1 MTEDQLES
9 AAEMA
14 VFDAEKLG
22 AREAE
27 AYASSIR
34 GLRAEVVDG
43 YLHYSSIFNEV
54 GVGIRIVEDGATGF
68 SFTNSLTKKDI
79 RDAVERAFHLCKSSR
94 PDFPPATLPKSLGKN
109 QIGDSYD
116 PRIAKINVESVV
128 NLAKEIVDGIME
140 VDKKHELHARGSVRS
155 VELIRAVDTAG
166 AGIVTESVTM
176 LQGLARATLRSDP
189 LSSWSEWDGVRVG
202 SLDGA
207 SEGSTAAENC
217 LSLKNASKLAD
228 KPGPMLLDKQAL
240 ASIMSVA
247 WRVFDASWG
256 GHLELGH
263 QIGQPFLS
271 IYDDEVAPNGISS
284 RGFDDEGLKTGLIRL
299 VESGTVTTLL
309 TNYRWAQKLKL
320 NPTASAYRYGDRPF
334 TASPQIGPTNISIKG
349 DNEDLGEMLKGTRGG
364 IHVIDARNVKLI
376 GKMLT
381 FSAFPAFEISN
392 TGEDSSPVRPVD
404 ISIPIEQFF
413 KRIIAVESGK
423 KEYPGVSASAVALS
437 SSRGARV
444 GVP

>member
-1 MTEDQLES
+1 LTEDQLES

-34 GLRAEVVDG
+34 SLRAVIVDG
-43 YLHYSSIFNEV
+43 HLYYSSIFNEV

-79 RDAVERAFHLCKSSR
+79 RDAVERAFHLCKSSK

-116 PRIAKINVESVV
+116 PRIAKINVESVI
-128 NLAKEIVDGIME
+128 NLAKEIVDGINE
-140 VDKKHELHARGSVRS
+140 VDKKHELSATGSVKS
-155 VELIRAVDTAG
+155 VELIRAVDTSG

-176 LQGLARATLRSDP
+176 LEGLAKATLRSDS
-189 LSSWSEWDGVRVG
+189 LTTWTEWNGVRVG

-217 LSLKNASKLAD
+217 LSLKKQMSENEHPS
-228 KPGPMLLDKQAL
+228 LLVLDRQAF

-256 GHLELGH
+256 DRF
-263 QIGQPFLS
+263 QMGQQVGEPFLS
-271 IYDDEVAPNGISS
+271 IYDNELAPNGISS
-284 RGFDDEGLKTGLIRL
+284 RGFDDEGLKTSVVHL
-299 VESGTVTTLL
+299 VQSGIVSSYL
-309 TNYRWAQKLKL
+309 TNYRWAQKLKI
-320 NPTASAYRYGDRPF
+320 NPTASAFRYGDRPF
-334 TASPQIGPTNISIKG
+334 TSAPDIGPTNISISG
-349 DNEDLGEMLKGTRGG
+349 DGQKLDEMLRSAKGGV
-364 IHVIDARNVKLI
+364 HVVDARNVRLI
-376 GKMLT
+376 GKTLT
-381 FSAFPAFEISN
+381 FSAFPAYAISSS
-392 TGEDSSPVRPVD
+392 GEDSTALRPLDLAMPV
-404 ISIPIEQFF
+404 ETFF
-413 KRIIAVESGK
+413 RGIAGVESGK
-423 KEYPGVSASAVALS
+423 KEYPGVSASAVLLKPLNA
-437 SSRGARV
+437 
-444 GVP
+444 P